1 MRNLRRFLLIVS
13 AGILICS
20 VGALAQDDDSPSLGD
35 VARQTRQQKQQKDAQ
50 IKTTQ
55 AKDAQNKDTA
65 DQTAPAQTTSAKS
78 SSSAKSPK
86 KVITNEEIPE
96 RVSSSTPK
104 GSPDSTAADS
114 TQPANEGEK
123 TSPDVWRQQI
133 LAQKNAISQLEGQIQ
148 DLTDSI
154 RYAGGNCVSNCQ
166 TWNEA
171 QQKKQQQVD
180 SMTSQLG
187 EQQKHLDEMQEQA
200 RRQGYGS
207 SVYDP

>member
-1 MRNLRRFLLIVS
+1 MPNLRRFLLILS
-13 AGILICS
+13 AGVLVCS

-35 VARQTRQQKQQKDAQ
+35 VARQTRQQKQQKDPQ
-50 IKTTQ
+50 IKTNQ
-55 AKDAQNKDTA
+55 GKDAQNKD
-65 DQTAPAQTTSAKS
+65 APAQTASAKAS
-78 SSSAKSPK
+78 TSAKSPK

-96 RVSSSTPK
+96 HASSSAPK
-104 GSPDSTAADS
+104 GSSDSTAGNSA
-114 TQPANEGEK
+114 QPANEGEK

-154 RYAGGNCVSNCQ
+154 RYAGANCVSNCQ
-166 TWNEA
+166 TWNEE

-180 SMTSQLG
+180 SMTAQLG

-200 RRQGYGS
+200 RRQGFGS